1 MKITRVLEGER
12 YTSPAAGGLGFV
24 SATAEEDGYEID
36 YAGTVMW
43 VTDEALAEAMRQK
56 MREGLVILHGEV
68 SFHGGGEEMEL
79 PQIDTE
85 PFKLLVDAKAAAEAI
100 EAIEQFVLPGCE
112 VGAVVAWAE
121 TIDALTPAPAGKAT
135 VVPLNHEVVE
145 VPSSEEIQSVLDR
158 ADELAKVRT
167 EPARPTDG
175 KCEHCRRPID
185 SCPGSHICTRCHACK
200 MWIADEAP
208 RIFTTAGRVYCL
220 NCGNV

>member
-12 YTSPAAGGLGFV
+12 YTSPADGGLGFV

-68 SFHGGGEEMEL
+68 SVHGGGEEMEL

-145 VPSSEEIQSVLDR
+145 VPTSAQIQSVLDR
-158 ADELAKVRT
+158 ADALA
-167 EPARPTDG
+167 PCIHCLRPLSCLYDCTTCHKCNKKIDDG
-175 KCEHCRRPID
+175 
-185 SCPGSHICTRCHACK
+185 T
-200 MWIADEAP
+200 P
-208 RIFTTAGRVYCL
+208 RVFTTAERVYCL
-220 NCGNV
+220 DCGKHA